1 MHDDRRTR
9 KHDPWYRCR
18 CWKEK
23 TELNFINRKTKAG
36 HPVSPIK

>member
-1 MHDDRRTR
+1 MHEDRRTR
-9 KHDPWYRCR
+9 KYDPWYRCH

-23 TELNFINRKTKAG
+23 KELNFINRKTKAG